1 MAPRNPPSRTVR
13 SPFLLPQ
20 GRLFRPGQ
28 WPTDPGKDVPQKG
41 PLKSL
46 LEELTEEMD
55 DLQRRLF
62 AEAANAV
69 LIHFQ
74 GMDAAGK
81 DSSIREVMAGVDP
94 AGCDVVSFKKPSLEE
109 LAHDFLWRT
118 ACRLPERG
126 KFCVFNRGYYEEV
139 LIVRLH
145 PEWLKAQKIGKP
157 DAALW
162 RERFESIVDHEKHLA
177 RNGTVIVKFFLNLSR
192 AEQKRRFLSR
202 LSKPNKHWKFS
213 EADLTERLH
222 WDDYMDAYSDA
233 ITATHKPW
241 APWYCLPAD
250 NKPFLWVCAAE
261 ILVKTLKQLNPQYPS
276 FGKEELVRFEALK
289 GKLEKQR

>member
-1 MAPRNPPSRTVR
+1 MALRNPPSCSIR
-13 SPFLLPQ
+13 SPFLLPS
-20 GRLFRPGQ
+20 
-28 WPTDPGKDVPQKG
+28 KG
-41 PLKSL
+41 VFQPEDWLTTPSRSIPEKSD
-46 LEELTEEMD
+46 LESQLEDLTEELD

-62 AEAANAV
+62 AEASNAV

-81 DSSIREVMAGVDP
+81 DSSIREVMKGVDP

-118 ACRLPERG
+118 TCRLPERG
-126 KFCVFNRGYYEEV
+126 KFGVFNRGYYEEV

-145 PEWLKAQKIGKP
+145 PEWLKAQKILKTGES
-157 DAALW
+157 LW
-162 RERFESIVDHEKHLA
+162 KERFESIIDHEKHLA
-177 RNGTVIVKFFLNLSR
+177 RNGTVILKFFLNLSQ

-202 LSKPNKHWKFS
+202 LSKPRKHWKFS
-213 EADLTERLH
+213 EADLTERGH
-222 WDDYMDAYSDA
+222 WNRYRDAYSDVL
-233 ITATHKPW
+233 TATHKPW

-250 NKPFLWVCAAE
+250 NKPYLWVVAAE

-276 FGKEELVRFEALK
+276 FGKVELARFEALK
-289 GKLEKQR
+289 SKLEKQR